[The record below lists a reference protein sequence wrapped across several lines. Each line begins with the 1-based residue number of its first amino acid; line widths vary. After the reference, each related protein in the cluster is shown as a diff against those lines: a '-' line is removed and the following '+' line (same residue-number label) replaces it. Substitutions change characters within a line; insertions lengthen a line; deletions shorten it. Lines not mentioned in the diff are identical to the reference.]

1 MNLNQEQVSDSDMS
15 KCKFTVLL
23 NVIITYQRI
32 PENLVAES
40 ERRMCNV
47 LPVTRAGTG
56 GQVTRP
62 IAARPVS
69 SVRVQSTE
77 AGVTPGQ

>member
-1 MNLNQEQVSDSDMS
+1 MNLNQEQVADMS
-15 KCKFTVLL
+15 TYKFTVLL
-23 NVIITYQRI
+23 NVIISYQRI

>member
-1 MNLNQEQVSDSDMS
+1 MNLNQDQVSDMS
-15 KCKFTVLL
+15 TYKFTVLL
-23 NVIITYQRI
+23 NVIITYQSI

-40 ERRMCNV
+40 ERRMFNV

-77 AGVTPGQ
+77 AGVTPDQ

>member
-1 MNLNQEQVSDSDMS
+1 MNLNQEQVADMS
-15 KCKFTVLL
+15 TYKFTVLL
-23 NVIITYQRI
+23 NVIISYQRI

-40 ERRMCNV
+40 EWRMCNV
-47 LPVTRAGTG
+47 LPVTSAGTG
-56 GQVTRP
+56 GQVSRP

>member
-1 MNLNQEQVSDSDMS
+1 MNLNQDQVSDMS
-15 KCKFTVLL
+15 TYKFTVFL
-23 NVIITYQRI
+23 NVIITYQS
-32 PENLVAES
+32 NLVAES

-77 AGVTPGQ
+77 DGVTPGQ

>member
-1 MNLNQEQVSDSDMS
+1 MNLNQEQVSDMS
-15 KCKFTVLL
+15 KYKFTVLL
-23 NVIITYQRI
+23 NVIITCQSI

-77 AGVTPGQ
+77 DGVTPGQ

>member
-1 MNLNQEQVSDSDMS
+1 MNLNQDQVSDISTY
-15 KCKFTVLL
+15 KFTVLM
-23 NVIITYQRI
+23 NVIITYQSI

-77 AGVTPGQ
+77 AGVTPDQ

>member
-1 MNLNQEQVSDSDMS
+1 MNLNQDQVSDMS
-15 KCKFTVLL
+15 TYKFTVLL
-23 NVIITYQRI
+23 NVIITYQSI

-77 AGVTPGQ
+77 AGVTPDQ